1 MEASKCKCPK
11 VQSFAACLVARSPW
25 EPRQRAAWLH
35 AAAASSILTSM
46 HSEVTHREH
55 GCGVVQHIEK
65 ISHNGT
71 SRGFSVIFGDGTRSQ
86 PQAQVSCCD
95 RPFMSPES

>member
-1 MEASKCKCPK
+1 MQVSKSSELCCMLGC
-11 VQSFAACLVARSPW
+11 Q
-25 EPRQRAAWLH
+25 EPMGAPPEGILAAWLH

-86 PQAQVSCCD
+86 PRAQVSCCD